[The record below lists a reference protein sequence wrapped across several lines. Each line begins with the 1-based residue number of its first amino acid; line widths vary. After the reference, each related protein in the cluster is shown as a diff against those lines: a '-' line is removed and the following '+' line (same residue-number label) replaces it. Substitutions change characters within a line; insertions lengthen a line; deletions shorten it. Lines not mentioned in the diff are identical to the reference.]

1 MAKFVSTSIDW
12 KALEIGSVLTNKK
25 DTEYVIVKKSDNSAF
40 VVNEGKKRT
49 CEVSH
54 YSGKHLSY
62 YGVFEIDDNG
72 DEGWVPLVTS
82 AWRVN

>member
-1 MAKFVSTSIDW
+1 MANFTSTSIDW

-25 DTEYVIVKKSDNSAF
+25 DDEYVIVKKSDTSAF

-49 CEVSH
+49 CEVCY

-62 YGVFEIDDNG
+62 YGVFEIYDNG

-82 AWRVN
+82 SWRVN